1 MNDLFIARNDVAT
14 IEINQHSVT
23 VRQVLI
29 KELDVWLLY
38 AKPLKDATYRQDVTD
53 ELLIDTFSDNTLK
66 CMGLI
71 DLITDV
77 DIKQLDIKNI
87 PQILKTIIEVN
98 QAYFEQKEPK
108 LSQEKSEATWFDG
121 FQLLIQSGHTHDSV
135 MNMSYGSYV
144 QYLEALQ
151 RIKRIEQVADA
162 TTQRIAQHAD
172 KKGFEG
178 FVKSD

>member
-14 IEINQHSVT
+14 IEINQQPIN

-29 KELDVWLLY
+29 KELDTWLLY
-38 AKPLKDATYRQDVTD
+38 AKPLKDATYRQNITD
-53 ELLIDTFSDNTLK
+53 ELLIDTFSDNLLQ

-71 DLITDV
+71 DLITDI
-77 DIKQLDIKNI
+77 DIKQLDIKDV

-108 LSQEKSEATWFDG
+108 PSQEKSEATWFDD
-121 FQLLIQSGHTHDSV
+121 FQVLIQRGHTHDGV

-162 TTQRIAQHAD
+162 TTQRIAQHMD
-172 KKGFEG
+172 KKGFEK
-178 FVKSD
+178 FVKG